1 MSPVPRRIIEKVL
14 RQKGLVPEEAADHR
28 KWILLHEGKYTAIF
42 TKVSRS
48 PKHKVID
55 DSNLGKMSK
64 QLKFRMLRDFKDFVE
79 CPITQEMYLDLL
91 KEQGYLC

>member
-1 MSPVPRRIIEKVL
+1 MVTS
-14 RQKGLVPEEAADHR
+14 Q
-28 KWILLHEGKYTAIF
+28 EGKYTAIF

-55 DSNLGKMSK
+55 DSNLGRMSK

-79 CPITQEMYLDLL
+79 CPVSQEMYLELL
-91 KEQGYLC
+91 KEQDYI

>member
-1 MSPVPRRIIEKVL
+1 MSPVPRRIIEKVF
-14 RQKGLVPEEAADHR
+14 RQKGLVPKEAADHR

-55 DSNLGKMSK
+55 DSNLGRMSK

-79 CPITQEMYLDLL
+79 CPVTQEMYLELL
-91 KEQGYLC
+91 KEQDYI

>member
-1 MSPVPRRIIEKVL
+1 MSPLPRRKIEKAF
-14 RQKGLVPEEAADHR
+14 RQKGLVGEEAADHR

-55 DSNLGKMSK
+55 DSNLGRMSK
-64 QLKFRMLRDFKDFVE
+64 QLKFRMLRHFKDFVE
-79 CPITQEMYLDLL
+79 CPVTQEMYLELL
-91 KEQGYLC
+91 KEQDYM